1 MTDFNHE
8 ACFDQLPRH
17 QREVLEYIIEPDE
30 PLTHA
35 TLMIGG
41 MNPNNVKLKAWEM
54 HNAVFGD

>member
-1 MTDFNHE
+1 MDDE

-17 QREVLEYIIEPDE
+17 QRELLEYIIEPDE

-41 MNPNNVKLKAWEM
+41 MNPNNVKSKYED
-54 HNAVFGD
+54 HHHAVTGN